1 MNSQDGGILL
11 SSRIRLARN
20 LKKYPFPN
28 RLTWEESQAQLAEI
42 VDMVHHQKGFENFRM
57 DILRDMDAVERK
69 KRVEKHLM
77 SMELLNHYENSAII
91 VDPSEEV
98 SIMINEEDHIRIQ
111 CIKPGLDLREAYKR
125 ASEIDDMIEDRF
137 EYAFNERLGYLTSC
151 LTNIG
156 TGMRASVMMHLPGIT
171 ALGEEKNLIDTVS
184 KVGFAVRGVYGE
196 GTDYLGDI
204 FQVSNQITL
213 GFNEIEVIEAVE
225 NMVLKIIEKEKSA
238 REQLLKRDRM
248 LVEDKI
254 YRSYGLL
261 KNARMMNYKESM
273 KLLSDILLGI
283 DLGIINHIERD
294 KVRNLMDNIQPAAL
308 QIFYGENMN
317 ARERVIRRA
326 KVIREFL

>member
-1 MNSQDGGILL
+1 MNSQEEGILL

-28 RLTWEESQAQLAEI
+28 RLTLEESKVQLAEI
-42 VDMVHHQKGFENFRM
+42 VDMVNDEKGFEGFRV
-57 DILRDMDAVERK
+57 DILRDMDKVERK

-77 SMELLNHYENSAII
+77 SIELLNNYENSAII
-91 VDPSEEV
+91 VDSSEEV

-111 CIKPGLDLREAYKR
+111 CIKPGLDLRDAYKR
-125 ASEIDDMIEDRF
+125 ASEIDDMIEDKF

-171 ALGEEKNLIDTVS
+171 ALGEERKLIETVS

-225 NMVLKIIEKEKSA
+225 NMVLKIIEKEKIA
-238 REQLLKRDRM
+238 REQLLKRDR
-248 LVEDKI
+248 LSIEDKI
-254 YRSYGLL
+254 YRSYGIL
-261 KNARMMNYKESM
+261 KNARLMNYKESM

-283 DLGIINHIERD
+283 GLGIIKHLERD
-294 KVRNLMDNIQPAAL
+294 KVKDLMDNIQPAAL